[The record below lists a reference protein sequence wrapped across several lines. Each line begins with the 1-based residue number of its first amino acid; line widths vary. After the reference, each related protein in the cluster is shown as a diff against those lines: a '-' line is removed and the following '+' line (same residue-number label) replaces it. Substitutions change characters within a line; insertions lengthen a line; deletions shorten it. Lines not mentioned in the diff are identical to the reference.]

1 MNAIQQLNTPKMTE
15 VINKKLPFMVYNVAV
30 PDR

>member
-1 MNAIQQLNTPKMTE
+1 MMNAIQQLNTLKMTE
-15 VINKKLPFMVYNVAV
+15 VINKKLPLMVYNV